1 MDQPIEQPRSGG
13 KPFEVTN
20 RMVFAIAVP
29 MTLAFLTTPILGLVD
44 TAVVGRLG
52 DAALIGGL
60 AVAAT
65 LFDIVFAAF
74 NFFRSST
81 TGLVAQ
87 AVGREDALE
96 QQAIFWRALVTA
108 AILGVIVILV
118 SPLLIRAGVVF
129 MNPGLAVETAARA
142 YLDIRVLSAP
152 VALGNYVLLGYVL
165 GQGRSG
171 LGLLLQTI
179 IYGTNIV
186 LSIWFGLGLGWG
198 LPGVA
203 WATVISEAVGC
214 AAGVAIIVSGFSAG
228 ERPSLDRIR
237 DMAALKRLLS
247 LNTDIMIR
255 SLGLMFAFV
264 WFTRLGAAFGE
275 LQLAA
280 NAILLNIFMVASY
293 FLDGLATATEQIV
306 GRAIGAHYR
315 PAFLRAIR
323 LTTLWSFVLAGLTTL
338 FFLAV
343 GEWVIA
349 LLTTVEEVR
358 MMADTFLLWA
368 ALTAITGALAFEMD
382 GVFIG
387 ATWSRDMRNM
397 MVVVLVLFIA
407 LAHVLGNAYGN
418 HGLWVALNVFLAGR
432 GLCLLAVLPRRTRQ
446 TFGETYSGS
455 GRDA

>member
-1 MDQPIEQPRSGG
+1 MDQHSEQPRTGG
-13 KPFEVTN
+13 KPFDVTN

-87 AVGREDALE
+87 AMGRDDPVE
-96 QQAIFWRALVTA
+96 QQAIFWRALITSA
-108 AILGVIVILV
+108 FIGVAVILA
-118 SPLLIRAGVVF
+118 SPLVIWAGLTF
-129 MNPGLAVETAARA
+129 MNPGEAVSVAART
-142 YLDIRVLSAP
+142 YLEIRILSSP
-152 VALGNYVLLGYVL
+152 VALANYVLLGYVL
-165 GQGRSG
+165 GLGRSG
-171 LGLLLQTI
+171 LGLLLQTV

-186 LSIWFGLGLGWG
+186 LSIWFGLVLGWG

-214 AAGVAIIVSGFSAG
+214 AAGLAIIISGFDAG
-228 ERPSLDRIR
+228 HRPSAARIR
-237 DMAALKRLLS
+237 DITALKRLLS

-280 NAILLNIFMVASY
+280 NAILLNIFMVAGY
-293 FLDGLATATEQIV
+293 YLDGLATAAEQIV
-306 GRAIGAHYR
+306 GRAIGAHHR
-315 PAFLRAIR
+315 PAFLKAIK
-323 LTTLWSFVLAGLTTL
+323 LTTIWSFALAGLTTL
-338 FFLAV
+338 FFLAF
-343 GEWVIA
+343 GDGVIA

-358 MMADTFLLWA
+358 RMAGVFLPWA
-368 ALTAITGALAFEMD
+368 AVTALTGALAFEMD

-397 MVVVLVLFIA
+397 MVLSLALFIA
-407 LAHVLGNAYGN
+407 GAHFMGQAYGN
-418 HGLWVALNVFLAGR
+418 HGLWAALNIFLASR
-432 GLCLLAVLPRRTRQ
+432 GLFLMAVLPRRTRE
-446 TFGETYSGS
+446 TFGATYSGRS
-455 GRDA
+455 RAA